1 MIGAPC
7 SAVRI
12 ADWRARIYGFGMRR
26 LITTALMALLV
37 ASGCGGSDTVT
48 TTGVPATTT
57 APSTTTT
64 VTTPT
69 TTSLPST
76 TTTTAAPTTT
86 SQQIDVYFEGGQVV
100 GPERFDVAIGEEVSV
115 WVLTDVDEEVHVHGY
130 DLFFAAKTGIPLEIT
145 FVADAPGIFEVE
157 VESTHTLLFELE
169 VTP

>member
-1 MIGAPC
+1 M
-7 SAVRI
+7 
-12 ADWRARIYGFGMRR
+12 
-26 LITTALMALLV
+26 V
-37 ASGCGGSDTVT
+37 ASACGGSDTET
-48 TTGVPATTT
+48 TTTAQTTTT

-69 TTSLPST
+69 TTSVPA

-115 WVLTDVDEEVHVHGY
+115 WVLTDADEEIHVHGY

-145 FVADAPGIFEVE
+145 FAADVPGIFEVE
-157 VESTHTLLFELE
+157 LESTHTLLFELE